1 VKKPKKIIAIIC
13 ARKNS
18 KGLRHK
24 NLKKLNGKPLIFHT
38 IKAAKNTKK
47 IKDIYVSTDS
57 IEIAKIAK
65 RFGAKVPFLRPKKL
79 ATDNIKTDQVLKHAL
94 LKIEN
99 EIDEKMD
106 YVVYLQITEPLR
118 PKNIITKCINKILS
132 HKLDTVFAAKP
143 YKKNIW
149 FKKKNQFKRLNHFE
163 EHGLPRQKKKLLF
176 REDTGVACVSKAK
189 IIRSGSRIGKKVD
202 IITYDHEFDYIDIH
216 NKNDLL
222 IANFI
227 FKKKLFKNS

>member
-1 VKKPKKIIAIIC
+1 MNKYKKIIAIIC

-18 KGLRHK
+18 KSLKNK

-57 IEIAKIAK
+57 IKIAQTAK
-65 RFGAKVPFLRPKKL
+65 KFGAKVPFLRPKKL
-79 ATDNIKTDQVLKHAL
+79 ATDITKTDDVLRHAL

-99 EIDEKMD
+99 KNNEKID
-106 YVVYLQITEPLR
+106 YVVYLQVTEPLR

-149 FKKKNQFKRLNHFE
+149 FHEKKKIKRLNYFE

-189 IIRSGSRIGKKVD
+189 IIRTGKRIGKKVGIVSYNHD
-202 IITYDHEFDYIDIH
+202 FDYIDIH

-222 IANFI
+222 ITNYI
-227 FKKKLFKNS
+227 LKNKLFKNF

>member
-1 VKKPKKIIAIIC
+1 MKKPKKIIAIIC

-99 EIDEKMD
+99 EIDEKIVEIVD
-106 YVVYLQITEPLR
+106 DGLDGKDLDNGKHIQR
-118 PKNIITKCINKILS
+118 K
-132 HKLDTVFAAKP
+132 HK
-143 YKKNIW
+143 
-149 FKKKNQFKRLNHFE
+149 
-163 EHGLPRQKKKLLF
+163 
-176 REDTGVACVSKAK
+176 
-189 IIRSGSRIGKKVD
+189 
-202 IITYDHEFDYIDIH
+202 TY
-216 NKNDLL
+216 
-222 IANFI
+222 
-227 FKKKLFKNS
+227 